1 MFVDICGFTN
11 ASELL
16 KPAQIVAM
24 LNSYFTVVA
33 SICYQH
39 GGEIVKY
46 IGDGIMGF
54 FPDGF
59 AAVAAASDILEA
71 RDKIAMQLQEHGVDP
86 IELRVGV
93 AWGPTIVTSVGPF
106 YQQDRTLLG
115 DTVNTASRLEHRAM
129 PGSALFDRG
138 LIGDRSPESLGLK
151 SVGILTLRGKRK
163 PVTVLTHEADV
174 DRYTTAA
181 TGEIVRNR
189 RASDRVNIDH
199 LV

>member
-1 MFVDICGFTN
+1 
-11 ASELL
+11 
-16 KPAQIVAM
+16 
-24 LNSYFTVVA
+24 VVA

-54 FPDGF
+54 FPDGLD
-59 AAVAAASDILEA
+59 AVAATSDILDA
-71 RDKIAMQLQEHGVDP
+71 RAKIAAQLRTHDVDP
-86 IELRVGV
+86 IEIRVGV

-129 PGSALFDRG
+129 PGSALLDSG
-138 LIGDRSPESLGLK
+138 LIGDRDPASLGLR
-151 SVGILTLRGKRK
+151 SVGILNLRGKRK
-163 PVTVLTHEADV
+163 PVTVLTLESDV
-174 DRYTTAA
+174 RHYTTEA
-181 TGEIVRNR
+181 TGEVVRDR
-189 RASDRVNIDH
+189 RASDHMKLDN